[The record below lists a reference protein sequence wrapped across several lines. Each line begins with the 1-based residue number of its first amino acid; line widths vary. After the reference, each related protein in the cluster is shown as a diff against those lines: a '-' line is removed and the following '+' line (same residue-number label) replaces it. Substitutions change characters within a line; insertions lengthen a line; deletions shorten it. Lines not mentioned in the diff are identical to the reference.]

1 MTLFVRDK
9 IFYKTTAA
17 IAIPIALQNLIT
29 VAVSMMDTLM
39 IGQLGEVQLSAT
51 SIANQLWFML
61 MVVCFGVAGGANVLI
76 SQYWGKRDTAV
87 IKRVQAITFKVGFVI
102 SIVFMLVALLIPER
116 FMGVFTTETAV
127 IEYGAQY
134 LRILG
139 WSYPLYAMANIAI
152 MMLRSVGTVNIS
164 IVVYLTSLVVNTS
177 LNYVLIFGKFGA
189 PRLEVRGGAIAT
201 LTARCFEFVIAFA
214 YVLWREKKIQF
225 SLKDLLPSNREL
237 YKKYVFISIP
247 VIGNELMWGMGAS
260 MVAVV
265 IGRMGTHFV
274 AANSIYTVLNQLV
287 TVAIFG
293 VGNAALTVVGNTIGA
308 GEYEL
313 AKQRSVTFMAIAVLF
328 GILSAVVTLLLGPV
342 VISFYDFSADTI
354 AIAHSIT
361 HVGALIVFF
370 QSLATIGMVG
380 VLRAGGDAKFVLV
393 CEVIFLWLVAVPLG
407 FLTGLGLGW
416 PAPAVFLVLK
426 CDEILKSI
434 ISLCRIGGFKWLR
447 DITIRD

>member
-189 PRLEVRGGAIAT
+189 LAT

-293 VGNAALTVVGNTIGA
+293 VANAALTVVGNTIGA
-308 GEYEL
+308 GEYEQ

-328 GILSAVVTLLLGPV
+328 GVLSAVVTLLLGPV

-393 CEVIFLWLVAVPLG
+393 CEVVFLWLVAVPLG

-434 ISLCRIGGFKWLR
+434 ISLFRIGGFKWLR

>member
-189 PRLEVRGGAIAT
+189 PRLEVRGGALAT
-201 LTARCFEFVIAFA
+201 LTARCFEFVIA
-214 YVLWREKKIQF
+214 L
-225 SLKDLLPSNREL
+225 SLIH
-237 YKKYVFISIP
+237 ISEP
-247 VIGNELMWGMGAS
+247 T
-260 MVAVV
+260 
-265 IGRMGTHFV
+265 R
-274 AANSIYTVLNQLV
+274 
-287 TVAIFG
+287 
-293 VGNAALTVVGNTIGA
+293 
-308 GEYEL
+308 
-313 AKQRSVTFMAIAVLF
+313 
-328 GILSAVVTLLLGPV
+328 P
-342 VISFYDFSADTI
+342 
-354 AIAHSIT
+354 
-361 HVGALIVFF
+361 
-370 QSLATIGMVG
+370 
-380 VLRAGGDAKFVLV
+380 
-393 CEVIFLWLVAVPLG
+393 
-407 FLTGLGLGW
+407 
-416 PAPAVFLVLK
+416 
-426 CDEILKSI
+426 
-434 ISLCRIGGFKWLR
+434 
-447 DITIRD
+447 